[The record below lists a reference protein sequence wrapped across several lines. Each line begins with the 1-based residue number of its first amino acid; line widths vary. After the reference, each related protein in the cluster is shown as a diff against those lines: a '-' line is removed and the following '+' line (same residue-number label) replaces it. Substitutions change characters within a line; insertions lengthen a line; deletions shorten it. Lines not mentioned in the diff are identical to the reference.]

1 MRDLIRRIIR
11 EQILPRE
18 LTGCNYFDKNS
29 YDYKWC
35 KFAENSLSKNRI
47 VAYNAIKDYKNDFLK
62 NYQTGLRAQLYDKE
76 HKFFS
81 DRRKSVLDAMEKFK
95 SSCPKFYS
103 YIIDKMTGFTQEYVI
118 LNAEGE
124 YDLLNKLNT
133 NWSALSVLLTLALPE
148 NYKDLRTFSVSSAQK
163 KFFKERDEDGFTLFE
178 RFMNDWEK
186 EQMYEKRDKIYRTI
200 IQTSKDGQD
209 IEDEFFNFIKKYVP
223 SKQFSGDYSFM
234 DMIGVDMIIQEPG
247 GNWIPVQVKK
257 YGGACSEIS
266 ERKNNYRN
274 FMCENWCVSYE
285 KKTWKIRTYIGD
297 NLKKS
302 KEQCKTKPL
311 NMTCFFNIDT
321 HETNHETC
329 EPEIKNL
336 DREIDF

>member
-1 MRDLIRRIIR
+1 MRELVRKILR
-11 EQILPRE
+11 EQIIPRE
-18 LTGCNYFDKNS
+18 LGGCNYFEKNS

-35 KFAENSLSKNRI
+35 KFAEGSLSKNRI
-47 VAYNAIKDYKNDFLK
+47 IAYKAIQDYKNDFLK
-62 NYQTGLRAQLYDKE
+62 NYQTGLRAQVYDKK

-81 DRRKSVLDAMEKFK
+81 DRRNSVLDAMGKFK
-95 SSCPKFYS
+95 KSCPKFYD
-103 YIIDKMTGFTQEYVI
+103 YIIQKMQNFTKEYVI

-148 NYKDLRTFSVSSAQK
+148 NLKDLKTFSISDAQK
-163 KFFKERDEDGFTLFE
+163 KFFRDRNDEGFTMFE
-178 RFMNDWEK
+178 KFMNDWGK
-186 EQMYEKRDKIYRTI
+186 QQMEGNREKIYKTI
-200 IQTSKDGQD
+200 IQTSKEGQD
-209 IEDEFFNFIKKYVP
+209 IEDEFFNFIREYVP
-223 SKQFSGDYSFM
+223 AIQFSGDYSFM
-234 DMIGVDMIIQEPG
+234 DMIGVDILIQEPG

-274 FMCENWCVSYE
+274 SMCENWCVSYE

-297 NLKKS
+297 NLKKN

-311 NMTCFFNIDT
+311 NMTCFYNIDT
-321 HETNHETC
+321 HETNHDTC
-329 EPEIKNL
+329 EQEFRNI